1 LTLKKKHSCERTY
14 RGQEK
19 PKQIPVSLMAGV
31 VADTSLVHT
40 KDHNESKLTIDGNPF
55 LLLFS
60 FYFIY

>member
-1 LTLKKKHSCERTY
+1 
-14 RGQEK
+14 
-19 PKQIPVSLMAGV
+19 MAGV
-31 VADTSLVHT
+31 VEDTSPVHT